1 MQHQGVVRQ
10 RVNHFPFQI
19 CVINTD
25 ITFRLFQD
33 GAVEF
38 RNLNVKKIF
47 RFFIANEEKAARSI
61 ILVYECTAEVYGG
74 KTVEI
79 KTFLTQMLLTIVGA
93 YLQSTYPYKRYDPL
107 EKETSIQKW
116 KPRLE
121 HGGLCIRP
129 PPLRE
134 AA

>member
-1 MQHQGVVRQ
+1 MNQ
-10 RVNHFPFQI
+10 FPFQI
-19 CVINTD
+19 DVISTD
-25 ITFRLFQD
+25 IGVQRFRD
-33 GAVEF
+33 DVIEF
-38 RNLNVKKIF
+38 RNRTLQKIF
-47 RFFIANEEKAARSI
+47 EIFIANEGKASRSI

-74 KTVEI
+74 RKVEI

-93 YLQSTYPYKRYDPL
+93 YLQTAYPFKRYDPL